1 MLTYDIKDL
10 YVNIPTKEIL
20 RITKSLLLKHNDART
35 TKQIITLLDVIL
47 QQYYFSFKNHI
58 YQPKTGISMDSPIS
72 STIAQ
77 IFLQHMESTLMKQF
91 FDTKNVAFYTR
102 YVDDILP
109 IHNSQHI
116 TPETKHNYINRIHPN
131 LHFNPTYENNNSIN
145 FLDLLIIRN

>member
-1 MLTYDIKDL
+1 M
-10 YVNIPTKEIL
+10 
-20 RITKSLLLKHNDART
+20 
-35 TKQIITLLDVIL
+35 
-47 QQYYFSFKNHI
+47 
-58 YQPKTGISMDSPIS
+58 GSPIS